1 MQWLIQDSLMSLTF
15 ISWQGANEFCPEATT
30 HSFTITTEDHGHV
43 AGGGVE
49 GIQRG
54 VVAELTQ
61 LTVVYRGAV
70 IHGDVVTVTAAL
82 QPEENRHRWL

>member
-1 MQWLIQDSLMSLTF
+1 M
-15 ISWQGANEFCPEATT
+15 
-30 HSFTITTEDHGHV
+30 
-43 AGGGVE
+43 E

-61 LTVVYRGAV
+61 LTVAYRGAV